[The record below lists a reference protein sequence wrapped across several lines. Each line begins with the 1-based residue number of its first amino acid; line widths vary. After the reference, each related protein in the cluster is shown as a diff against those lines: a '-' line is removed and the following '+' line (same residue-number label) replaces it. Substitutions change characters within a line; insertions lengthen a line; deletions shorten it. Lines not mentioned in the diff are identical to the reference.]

1 MKLAVRAVRS
11 ARRALGLAFAS
22 LLAACGGSG
31 GYGGPDDGGGNG
43 GTGWTP
49 GVFLPADSFYAKCVS
64 PRSGTDPLTGQ
75 PYLDVLGTRTDE
87 NNFLRSY
94 SNDTYL
100 WYDEITDRDPALYQT
115 LEYFDLLKTTA
126 STPSG
131 TAKDQFHFTFD
142 TDEYVALVQ
151 SGESAGYGAQWA
163 ILRGDPPRQVV
174 VAYTDPNTP
183 ATAPT
188 VGLARGDEVLS
199 ADGVS
204 VSDGNPDPLNAAFFP
219 AAAGETHSFLI
230 RDRETLQTRTI
241 TMQSAIITS
250 APVQNVSFVDRPGG
264 RVGYLLFND
273 HIATAETG
281 LYNAVN
287 NLAAAGVD
295 ELVVD
300 LRYNGGGFLDI
311 ASEFAY
317 MIAGGARTAGTYFE
331 RLEFNDQHPSTDPVT
346 GAPLEPIPFHN
357 RSQGFSLPDGT
368 LLPSLNLARV
378 FVLTGAG
385 TCSASESIMNSLR
398 GIGVEVIQIGGTTCG
413 KPYGFY
419 PTDNCGTTYFTIQ
432 FRGTNFAGFGDYA
445 DGFRP
450 ANSTLP
456 IGTPVPGCA
465 IADDFGRDLG
475 DPLEDRYAEALAWVD
490 TGQCTSPPSASTV
503 QSVEAPASDDAQ
515 DAFVPKSPW
524 HTNRI
529 LRQRP

>member
-287 NLAAAGVD
+287 NLAAAGID

-357 RSQGFSLPDGT
+357 RSQGFSLP
-368 LLPSLNLARV
+368 
-378 FVLTGAG
+378 
-385 TCSASESIMNSLR
+385 
-398 GIGVEVIQIGGTTCG
+398 
-413 KPYGFY
+413 
-419 PTDNCGTTYFTIQ
+419 
-432 FRGTNFAGFGDYA
+432 
-445 DGFRP
+445 
-450 ANSTLP
+450 
-456 IGTPVPGCA
+456 
-465 IADDFGRDLG
+465 
-475 DPLEDRYAEALAWVD
+475 
-490 TGQCTSPPSASTV
+490 
-503 QSVEAPASDDAQ
+503 
-515 DAFVPKSPW
+515 
-524 HTNRI
+524 
-529 LRQRP
+529 